1 LIFRGRVNKIG
12 AHPFNETDGRYLFK
26 EGEIMR
32 KSALSGVLA
41 FLAVVMFL
49 SLPASAVAS
58 TCAADDQS
66 IAGHWV
72 GEVELPGTKLGFD
85 VDFVPKPDGTW
96 SGDISI
102 PMQNAQDLPL
112 GNISVKGK
120 EVTFEITGVPG
131 TPTLKGTLSDD
142 GQKIAGLFSQGG
154 QTFPCSMSRSAGLKA
169 QAKKALAGFD
179 EIVNKG
185 LDGLKVP
192 GVAIAVVVEDEVVL
206 AKGYGFKDLENK
218 VPMTADTLLAI
229 GSASKAF
236 TVFALG
242 TLVDEGKLDWDKPM
256 RDYIPWFKLYDVFA
270 SERLTPRDAVTH
282 RSGLPRHDLSW
293 YNNTTISREALVR
306 RLAYL
311 KPTADLRAVWQYNN
325 LMYLTAGYLVEV
337 LTGKTWEDGVRAQ
350 VLDPLGMKRTNFT
363 VANSQKDS
371 DYALPYRERE
381 GKLEKIPFRSLT
393 NMGPAGSINSSV
405 NEMSNWVLVHINLG
419 KLKDKQIINAQTIQD
434 MHLAHMPTGE
444 TPEIPEVTP
453 ADYGMGWFVDT
464 YRGHSRIHHGGN
476 IDGFSALVSMLPQD
490 RVGFVALTN
499 KNATGLPELLV
510 RHATD
515 LVLGLEAKD
524 WVGEAAKSKAKGE
537 EVAKEAEKK
546 KAARRVAN
554 TRPGHKLEDYAGDYS
569 NPGYGDLKVTLDKG
583 QLAFTYNNITTP
595 LEHWHYDTFNGVRA
609 GDPVFEDT
617 KIGFIT
623 DANGNVARLE
633 APFESTLDP
642 IVFDKKPDARLSD
655 AAYLQKFVGKYIL
668 IEQVISIS
676 LRGNVLFASVPGA
689 PDMELVPG
697 LGDEFTLKQ
706 MKVVSLRFK
715 TDEKGNVMAI
725 ELVQPGG
732 IFEAKRQ
739 EK

>member
-1 LIFRGRVNKIG
+1 M
-12 AHPFNETDGRYLFK
+12 T
-26 EGEIMR
+26 
-32 KSALSGVLA
+32 KSACSRALV
-41 FLAVVMFL
+41 FLAVAVLL
-49 SLPASAVAS
+49 SLPPAAAGAPSRASAEEP
-58 TCAADDQS
+58 S
-66 IAGHWV
+66 IAGHWA
-72 GEVELPGTKLGFD
+72 GEIEIPGTKLAFD
-85 VDFVPKPDGTW
+85 IDFAQKPDGSF

-102 PMQNAQDLPL
+102 PLQKTQDLPL
-112 GNISVKGK
+112 GNIAVQGK
-120 EVTFEITGVPG
+120 DISFEIAGVPG
-131 TPTLKGTLSDD
+131 TPGFKGTLSED
-142 GQKIAGLFSQGG
+142 GQKIFGQFTQGG
-154 QTFPCSMSRSAGLKA
+154 QAFPFAMSRSADLKA
-169 QAKKALAGFD
+169 RAKKALAGFD

-185 LDGLKVP
+185 LQGLLVP
-192 GVAIAVVVEDEVVL
+192 GVAVAVIVEDEVVL

-229 GSASKAF
+229 GSSSKAF

-242 TLVDEGKLDWDKPM
+242 TLVDEGKLDWDKPL
-256 RDYIPWFKLYDVFA
+256 RNYIPWFKLYDSFA

-293 YNNTTISREALVR
+293 YNNTTISREDLVR

-311 KPTADLRAVWQYNN
+311 QPTADLRAVWQYNN

-350 VLDPLGMKRTNFT
+350 VLNPLGMKRTNFA
-363 VANSQKDS
+363 VADSQKDS

-393 NMGPAGSINSSV
+393 NMGPAGSINSSA
-405 NEMSNWVLVHINLG
+405 NEMSKWVLVHINGG
-419 KLKDKQIINAQTIQD
+419 KLKDKAIINSQTVQD

-499 KNATGLPELLV
+499 KNGTGLPELLV

-524 WVGEAAKSKAKGE
+524 WVGEAAKSKVKGD

-546 KAARRVAN
+546 KAARRVLN
-554 TRPGHKLEDYAGDYS
+554 TKPGHKLEDYAGDYF
-569 NPGYGDLKVTLDKG
+569 NPGYGDLKVALDKG
-583 QLAFTYNNITTP
+583 QLAFTYNDITT
-595 LEHWHYDTFNGVRA
+595 LVEHWHYETFNGVRA

-633 APFESTLDP
+633 APFESTLEP
-642 IVFDKKPDARLSD
+642 IVFDKKPNARLSD
-655 AAYLQKFVGKYIL
+655 AAYLQKFVGQYVL

-697 LGDEFTLKQ
+697 LGDDFTLKQ
-706 MKVVSLRFK
+706 MRVVSLRFK
-715 TDEKGNVMAI
+715 MDEKGTVTAI
-725 ELVQPGG
+725 ELIQPGG

-739 EK
+739 